1 MLSFYLTRVCNL
13 IDNAFYS
20 VNYTTLHRI
29 ENSTRT
35 VQLQTFNLQTCNHTM
50 YFDLFY
56 IFYLYISVSTICMDE
71 NWKLWQVPYKFEK
84 ILTTMKTKRGENLN
98 HVRLPLRWLGMITN
112 WGFIDRELFWSHFRA
127 SVYIY

>member
-20 VNYTTLHRI
+20 VNYTTSHRI

-35 VQLQTFNLQTCNHTM
+35 VQLQAFNLQTCNHTM

-71 NWKLWQVPYKFEK
+71 NWKL
-84 ILTTMKTKRGENLN
+84 
-98 HVRLPLRWLGMITN
+98 
-112 WGFIDRELFWSHFRA
+112 
-127 SVYIY
+127 